1 MLKTMLTKED
11 ILELADYAA
20 AKNSQPDSFIG
31 YLGTEAPDIAEDLA
45 DLSKDE
51 DSACFILREDS
62 SKITGFLGVDADLER
77 GVGELWGPFADPGS
91 WDDSAAYLLFLAE
104 EYFGDRLNQW
114 HLFIGRK
121 NERCKLLAEKKG
133 FKLASSQ
140 MFMELTLENTVG
152 GEAPSLLTK
161 EFFADFTHL
170 HDSLF
175 PATYYSGSEML
186 EKLDVEHLIFAIIKD
201 NKLSGYLYA
210 ELDSEEKAASI
221 EFMGGSPIE
230 RRKGTGATLILMAVK
245 KLRESGME
253 RIKLCVD
260 SANENA
266 ISLYR
271 KMNFKEINT
280 LLFYKRL
287 C

>member
-1 MLKTMLTKED
+1 MLKTMLTEED

-20 AKNSQPDSFIG
+20 AKNRQPDSFVG

-51 DSACFILREDS
+51 DSASFIHREDS

-77 GVGELWGPFADPGS
+77 GVGELWGPFADPTS
-91 WDDSAAYLLFLAE
+91 WDDSAAYLLSSAE
-104 EYFGDRLNQW
+104 EYFGNRLNQW

-121 NERCKLLAEKKG
+121 NERCKSLAEKKG
-133 FKLASSQ
+133 FKLSSSQ
-140 MFMELTLENTVG
+140 MFMELILENTVG
-152 GEAPSLLTK
+152 GEPPSLLTK

-175 PATYYSGSEML
+175 PVTYYSGSEML
-186 EKLDVEHLIFAIIKD
+186 EKLDDEHLIFAITKS
-201 NKLSGYLYA
+201 NELSGYLYA

-221 EFMGGSPIE
+221 EFMGVSPIE
-230 RRKGTGATLILMAVK
+230 RRKGTGARLILMAAK
-245 KLRESGME
+245 KLRESGIE

-271 KMNFKEINT
+271 KMDFKETNT

>member
-11 ILELADYAA
+11 IFELADYAA
-20 AKNSQPDSFIG
+20 AKNRQPDSFVG

-45 DLSKDE
+45 DLSKDK
-51 DSACFILREDS
+51 DSACFIHREDP
-62 SKITGFLGVDADLER
+62 SKITGFLGVDADTER
-77 GVGELWGPFADPGS
+77 GVGELWGPFADPRS
-91 WDDSAAYLLFLAE
+91 WDDSAAYLLSLAE
-104 EYFGDRLNQW
+104 EYFGNRLNQW

-121 NERCKLLAEKKG
+121 NERCKSLAEKKG

-140 MFMELTLENTVG
+140 MFMELTLENPVG

-186 EKLDVEHLIFAIIKD
+186 EKFDEQHLIFAITKD
-201 NKLSGYLYA
+201 NELSGYLYA

-221 EFMGGSPIE
+221 EFMGVSPNE
-230 RRKGTGATLILMAVK
+230 RRKGTGARLLLMAAK
-245 KLRESGME
+245 KLRESGIE

-271 KMNFKEINT
+271 KMDFKETNT

>member
-1 MLKTMLTKED
+1 MLKTMLTEEV
-11 ILELADYAA
+11 IRELADFTA
-20 AKNSQPDSFIG
+20 AKNSQPESFIG
-31 YLGTEAPDIAEDLA
+31 YLGTEAPDIAEDLS

-51 DSACFILREDS
+51 DSACFMHREDS

-77 GVGELWGPFADPGS
+77 GVGEIWGPFAEPPNWEG
-91 WDDSAAYLLFLAE
+91 SAAYLLSLAE
-104 EYFGDRLNQW
+104 EYFGNRLNQW

-140 MFMELTLENTVG
+140 MFMELTLQDTAG
-152 GEAPSLLTK
+152 GEPASFLQK
-161 EFFADFTHL
+161 EFFADFTLL

-175 PATYYSGSEML
+175 PAAYYSGSEIL
-186 EKLDVEHLIFAIIKD
+186 EKIDDEHLIYAIAKD
-201 NKLSGYLYA
+201 SGLSGYLYA

-221 EFMGGSPIE
+221 EFMGVSPVE
-230 RRKGTGATLILMAVK
+230 RRKGTGAGLILMAAK
-245 KLRESGME
+245 KLRESGIE

-271 KMNFKEINT
+271 KMGFRETNT
-280 LLFYKRL
+280 LLFYKKL
-287 C
+287 Y